1 MTNTQTAA
9 EERIPGTVL
18 TGFLGSGKTTLLGR
32 LLRSP
37 DLADTAVVVN
47 EFGAVGLDHL
57 LIARGEED
65 DVFLLDNGCLCCSF
79 EGGLGETLT
88 KLFHRRARR
97 DMPRFRR
104 VVIETS
110 GLADPGPILHALM
123 TDRFTAGRFAI
134 GAVIA
139 TVDAQ
144 HGLDQIVRYRETGK
158 QIALADRIVLTK
170 TDVAREAVGEIRARV
185 RALNGQAEILEAVY
199 GDIAADAILAPPEIA
214 RQAPGHIH
222 AEAGPHEHHH
232 HHHHEI
238 AAKAI
243 HSQGIA
249 SVFVEVDRPV
259 SWPAYAAF
267 VRHCQMRLG
276 GRLLRVKG
284 ILDFEDGAKIIQGV
298 ERVFAPPAD
307 FADAAATRGL
317 VFIGQDLSAGAIEAA
332 ADLLVAEAGSP

>member
-1 MTNTQTAA
+1 MH
-9 EERIPGTVL
+9 VL

-97 DMPRFRR
+97 DMPEFRR

-144 HGLDQIVRYRETGK
+144 HGLDQIGRYRETGK

-170 TDVAREAVGEIRARV
+170 TDVARETVSKIRARV

-199 GDIAADAILAPPEIA
+199 GDIAADAILAPPEIV

-232 HHHHEI
+232 HDHHEI
-238 AAKAI
+238 VAKAI

-249 SVFVEVDRPV
+249 SVFVEVDKAV
-259 SWPAYAAF
+259 NWPAYAAF

-307 FADAAATRGL
+307 FADAAVTRGL
-317 VFIGQDLSAGAIEAA
+317 VFIGQDLGAGAIEAA
-332 ADLLVAEAGSP
+332 ADLLVAGTGSP

>member
-1 MTNTQTAA
+1 
-9 EERIPGTVL
+9 
-18 TGFLGSGKTTLLGR
+18 
-32 LLRSP
+32 
-37 DLADTAVVVN
+37 
-47 EFGAVGLDHL
+47 
-57 LIARGEED
+57 
-65 DVFLLDNGCLCCSF
+65 
-79 EGGLGETLT
+79 
-88 KLFHRRARR
+88 
-97 DMPRFRR
+97 MPEFRR

-144 HGLDQIVRYRETGK
+144 HGLDQIGRYRETGK

-170 TDVAREAVGEIRARV
+170 TDVAGEAVSGIRARV

-199 GDIAADAILAPPEIA
+199 GDIAADAILAPPEIV

-249 SVFVEVDRPV
+249 SVFVEVDKAV

-284 ILDFEDGAKIIQGV
+284 ILDFEDGAKVIQGV

-307 FADAAATRGL
+307 FADAAAMRGL
-317 VFIGQDLSAGAIEAA
+317 VFIGQDLGAGAIEAA
-332 ADLLVAEAGSP
+332 ADLLVAGTGSP